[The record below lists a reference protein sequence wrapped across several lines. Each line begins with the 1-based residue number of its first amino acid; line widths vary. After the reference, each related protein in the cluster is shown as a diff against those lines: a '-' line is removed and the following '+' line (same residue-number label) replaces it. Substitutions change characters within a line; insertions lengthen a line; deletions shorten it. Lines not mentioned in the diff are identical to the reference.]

1 MAPLIANRWLIA
13 LPPIWLLGMGAIV
26 AIAVILLA
34 WGALLLLSPR
44 AAAEARL
51 SLRDG
56 FAGPMAWL
64 LLTLSALAVALTP
77 LVPLDAIGRSLARLL
92 AAQGAQQSIDIAPRA
107 VLQEIPIDLR
117 PQELESFELQS
128 DAPLTVR
135 TQQPIEGFA
144 LVKVPDVE
152 LSAATPWQWKRSEG
166 RMNPFLG
173 QRAKLEATNSS
184 DKSVRLTIRSR
195 LVPEFSQT
203 AILPWTAVTLLTIA
217 GLYLLFRLVPRRIA
231 AVASATTKE
240 AIGQP
245 IFPVAIIVGAV
256 LLMAFI
262 VIPYNTFGEDVK
274 MLKDSGLTLVKVLAL
289 LVVVWTASVSVA
301 DEIEGR
307 TALTVLSKP
316 LTRRQFILG
325 KFAGLVLVALLVFL
339 ILGSVLLMTTSLK
352 VVYDAREGAKV
363 DPLWRDCADEMITV
377 VPGLVLSLL
386 ETILLAA
393 VSLAVSTR
401 LGMVPN
407 LIICFTVYALGHL
420 VPLIVQSSVGKFAI
434 VRFVGQ
440 LFATILPVL
449 EHFTIEA
456 AVVGG
461 VPVPWSYLG
470 WAALYAALYST
481 VALLVALI
489 LFQDRDLA

>member
-1 MAPLIANRWLIA
+1 
-13 LPPIWLLGMGAIV
+13 MGAIV

-217 GLYLLFRLVPRRIA
+217 GFYLLFRLVPRRIA